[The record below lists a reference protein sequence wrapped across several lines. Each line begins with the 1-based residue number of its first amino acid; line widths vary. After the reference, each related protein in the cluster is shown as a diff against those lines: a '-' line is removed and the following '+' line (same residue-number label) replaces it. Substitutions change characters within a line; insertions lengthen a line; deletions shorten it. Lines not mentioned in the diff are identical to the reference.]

1 MSGSVDAAGFQS
13 ALEWLRAELPDPA
26 AGVFGPGSKVWE
38 INRHAVIFVG
48 AGRAALLQL
57 AHPWVARAIDDH
69 SVARDDPVRR
79 FRRTFIQVFAM
90 VYGDLDQALRAA
102 STVFATH
109 RMLEGPLAQASDSS
123 GAGARYRATDVG
135 ALLWVHSTL
144 WETSMQV
151 FELLVRPVPR
161 REKDAYLAETAR
173 FARLFGIPDDAL
185 PADWAAFERYN
196 RCMWRELDVSS
207 TAAEIAT
214 ALFRP
219 LAPGLGPLSAW
230 YRVITAGLMPAELRA
245 GFGLRFDRASDRAIF
260 ERSVDALRLWPRLP
274 RRLRYLP
281 PYLDALGRLAGRPE
295 PDWLGRLF
303 NRALIGTP
311 KLV

>member
-1 MSGSVDAAGFQS
+1 MSGSVDAA
-13 ALEWLRAELPDPA
+13 ALERALERLRAELPDPA

-38 INRHAVIFVG
+38 INRHAAIFVG

-69 SVARDDPVRR
+69 SLARDDPVRR

-102 STVFATH
+102 SDVFAIH
-109 RMLEGPLAQASDSS
+109 QKVKGPLAQTDASPD
-123 GAGARYRATDVG
+123 GGARYRATDVG

-144 WETSMQV
+144 WETSMQI

-161 REKDAYLAETAR
+161 REKDLYLAETAR

-196 RCMWRELDVSS
+196 RCMWRDLEVSS
-207 TAAEIAT
+207 TAAEIAA

-219 LAPGLGPLSAW
+219 RAPGMGPLMAW

-245 GFGLRFDRASDRAIF
+245 GFGLRFDRASDLAIF
-260 ERSVDALRLWPRLP
+260 ARSLDVLRLWPRLP

-281 PYLDALGRLAGRPE
+281 PYQDALGRLAGRPE
-295 PDWLGRLF
+295 PDWLGQLL